1 MAEVIVREEIDASV
15 DAVWDLMSNFGG
27 VADTSPMIERCDVEG
42 DGVGAVRTLHMQ
54 GGLQLKERLEAFDP
68 AGRTWSYSI
77 VEPSP
82 LPFKDYVSTVTLSDA
97 GGRCAIEW
105 RSTFEPDGAPEEQ
118 ARKIIQGIYTGG
130 IAAARK
136 ALS

>member
-15 DAVWDLMSNFGG
+15 DAVWDLMSDFGG
-27 VADTSPMIERCDVEG
+27 VADNSPVIERCDVEG
-42 DGVGAVRTLHMQ
+42 EGVGAVRTLHMQ
-54 GGLQLKERLEAFDP
+54 GGLQLQERLEAFDP

-77 VEPSP
+77 VEPAP
-82 LPFKDYVSTVTLSDA
+82 LPLKDYLSTVTLTDA
-97 GGRCAIEW
+97 DGRCAVEW
-105 RSTFEPDGAPEEQ
+105 RSTFEPDGVSEEQ
-118 ARKIIQGIYTGG
+118 AREMIRGIYTGG